1 MCQPRET
8 GCPWGLGVLAS
19 LLFFSRRHPALWG
32 LRLEATCH
40 RCSAGT
46 TAESP
51 ACPSSTSAGTTGTQ
65 AEKKAFIFK
74 VTTVT
79 EATSSPGSP
88 PPCWPS
94 QTVAPCSNNAFVH
107 PIRPSRWKERGW
119 RLGVAARQPGKGREQ
134 EHALPL
140 LHPLR
145 RLHRAYPAIH
155 NPRGSSL
162 NACPINAHPPY
173 T

>member
-1 MCQPRET
+1 MRWGHSIPWTPVMGKNPLTLPGALQSHTRGQEGVASLALTQPQSSHSWYLLTPRVPGGLARTCASQEKQAVP
-8 GCPWGLGVLAS
+8 GALGVLAS

-94 QTVAPCSNNAFVH
+94 VD
-107 PIRPSRWKERGW
+107 
-119 RLGVAARQPGKGREQ
+119 
-134 EHALPL
+134 
-140 LHPLR
+140 
-145 RLHRAYPAIH
+145 
-155 NPRGSSL
+155 RGSVF
-162 NACPINAHPPY
+162 
-173 T
+173 